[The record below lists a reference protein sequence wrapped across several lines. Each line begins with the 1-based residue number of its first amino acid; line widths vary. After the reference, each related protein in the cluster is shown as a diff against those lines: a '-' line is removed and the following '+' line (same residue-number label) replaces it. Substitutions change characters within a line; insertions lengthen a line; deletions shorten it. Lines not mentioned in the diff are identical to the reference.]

1 MAQAS
6 QFAAAHHG
14 NFPKELGTWKEVR
27 GKRETAWNPD
37 DAVQL
42 AFTQETSARLP
53 VSRTR
58 SRDANPEGEISFTR
72 GGQAFHSLNRF
83 VGGPVQGA
91 RRRPVPSFHP
101 LQEWEGHV
109 IDISEARFTARL
121 HDLTAGGQIDDE
133 EADIPMSELSQAD
146 AAKMKVGSV
155 FRWVIGY
162 EIAADQPKKR
172 VSQIV
177 FRDLPAVTQ
186 SDQRAGEAWAL
197 RVIAALDR

>member
-1 MAQAS
+1 MSQAS

-14 NFPKELGTWKEVR
+14 NFPKRQGTWKENR
-27 GKRETAWNPD
+27 GSGERGWNPD
-37 DAVQL
+37 DAVEL
-42 AFTQETSARLP
+42 ALADGVVYTTPASATRNRSANLEGMIPFTK
-53 VSRTR
+53 
-58 SRDANPEGEISFTR
+58 
-72 GGQAFHSLNRF
+72 GGQRVQELSEL
-83 VGGPVQGA
+83 VGGPLHRE
-91 RRRPVPSFHP
+91 RRREISSFHP

-109 IDISEARFTARL
+109 IEISEARFTARL
-121 HDLTAGGQIDDE
+121 HDLTAGTHIDDE

-146 AAKMKVGSV
+146 AAKMKVGSI

-162 EIAADQPKKR
+162 EIAADKPKKR

-197 RVIAALDR
+197 RVLAALDR